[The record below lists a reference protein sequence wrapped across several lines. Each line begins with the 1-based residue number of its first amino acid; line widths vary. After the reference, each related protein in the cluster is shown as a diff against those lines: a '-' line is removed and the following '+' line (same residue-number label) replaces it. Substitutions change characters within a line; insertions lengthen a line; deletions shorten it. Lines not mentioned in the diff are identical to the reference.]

1 MEEPTS
7 FSAEAVRA
15 EKAKIL
21 ASVRVPG
28 DIAQA
33 TARGQYAAGWQGGV
47 DVRGYLHE
55 DGIPADSR
63 TETYAAIKL
72 EIQNRR
78 WAGVPFYLRTGKRL
92 SRRVTEVAMVFQKAP
107 HLPFS
112 ETDTEELGQNA
123 LVMRVQPDEGITVR
137 FGSKVPGTSMEIRD
151 VNMDFAYGESFTE
164 TSPEAYERLLL
175 DVLIGDPPLFPGRR
189 RSSCPGGSSTRS
201 PSTGRPR
208 RPRPVQVRRLRP
220 GQRRRADG
228 AGRAHLEAALM
239 NIDLTGTTTRKIQD
253 ALTQSRHLMGGPAVG
268 MVLTLIIVTD
278 ESAQYDAVRAATE
291 AAREHPCRVLT
302 VISRDPRGGSS
313 RLDAEIRMGE
323 TGPGE
328 TVLLRMYGPLA
339 EHADSVVV
347 PLLMPDTPVVT
358 WWPGGKVP
366 KVLTKDPL
374 GALAQRRV
382 TDSTR
387 PATGSAPSPS

>member
-1 MEEPTS
+1 
-7 FSAEAVRA
+7 
-15 EKAKIL
+15 
-21 ASVRVPG
+21 
-28 DIAQA
+28 
-33 TARGQYAAGWQGGV
+33 
-47 DVRGYLHE
+47 
-55 DGIPADSR
+55 
-63 TETYAAIKL
+63 
-72 EIQNRR
+72 
-78 WAGVPFYLRTGKRL
+78 
-92 SRRVTEVAMVFQKAP
+92 
-107 HLPFS
+107 
-112 ETDTEELGQNA
+112 
-123 LVMRVQPDEGITVR
+123 
-137 FGSKVPGTSMEIRD
+137 
-151 VNMDFAYGESFTE
+151 
-164 TSPEAYERLLL
+164 
-175 DVLIGDPPLFPGRR
+175 
-189 RSSCPGGSSTRS
+189 
-201 PSTGRPR
+201 
-208 RPRPVQVRRLRP
+208 
-220 GQRRRADG
+220 
-228 AGRAHLEAALM
+228 M

-366 KVLTKDPL
+366 KVPAKDPL

-382 TDSTR
+382 TDAYAARDRLGTLAQLAHGYRPGDTDFTWTR
-387 PATGSAPSPS
+387 LTSWRSLLAAALDQEHDDIVSGEVSAEPDSPSAELLAAWLSVRLGVPLHRTVSEGPGITGVRLTTTGGDIVIDRPDGRVATLCRPGQPDRQVSLLRRPMADLLAEELRRLDPDEVYREAASRFAKDLAHGTARPGVADEPVSATDAAATTGPAKRHAAERHEAERRAAEGREAEGHDAEGQA